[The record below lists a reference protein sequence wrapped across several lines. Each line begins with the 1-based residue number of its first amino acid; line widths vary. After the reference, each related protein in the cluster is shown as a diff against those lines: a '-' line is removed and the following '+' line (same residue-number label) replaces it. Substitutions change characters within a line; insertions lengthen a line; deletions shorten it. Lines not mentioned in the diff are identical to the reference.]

1 MTKSTMKFSITIL
14 GVSLVAFPLALAQI
28 ADLPSKDRAK
38 LNDQA
43 GQLFEALVPAIAKV
57 SHGMVEVRV
66 WRKRVGF
73 GTVVEVEKV
82 LAKWS
87 EVRRDVRS
95 LTCRSGD
102 GTTLPATVV
111 GIYRDADLAVL
122 KVKGLQAKPL
132 ALNHENTLKLGSF
145 LALARPDSEAAA
157 MGVVSVLPRNLRETD
172 RAFLGILMDLEFAGP
187 GVKIR
192 QVRPDTGAEVSGL
205 MGGDVI
211 LKVKDRPV
219 NGSFELSAF
228 LQRLKPGE
236 KITISYRRGKVKK
249 ETEVELGGRPVSSR
263 IPYSRMERMN
273 NMGGHRYSDVKEGFR
288 DVIQSDM
295 QIDPEDCGAPVV
307 DLQGRL
313 VGIAV
318 ARAGRIKT
326 FIIPTVS
333 IRNLLTSEPAKLR
346 VGELAGRAQPVEREA
361 NNDPEGPFDVMRRKM
376 EEMQRLMQEIEE
388 MEK

>member
-1 MTKSTMKFSITIL
+1 MIKSTMKVPLAVL
-14 GVSLVAFPLALAQI
+14 GVSLIALPLASAQFS
-28 ADLPSKDRAK
+28 DPPTKDRAK
-38 LNDQA
+38 LNRQA
-43 GQLFEALVPAIAKV
+43 GELFDALVPAVEKA
-57 SHGMVEVRV
+57 SPATVEVRV

-73 GTVVEVEKV
+73 GTVVGNEKV

-87 EVRRDVRS
+87 EVQRDVRS
-95 LTCRSGD
+95 LTCRTGD
-102 GTTLPATVV
+102 GKMHPATVV
-111 GIYRDADLAVL
+111 GVYRDADLAVL
-122 KVKGLQAKPL
+122 KVKGLRAKPINL
-132 ALNHENTLKLGSF
+132 GLGDELKLGSF

-172 RAFLGILMDLEFAGP
+172 RAFLGILMDLEYEGP

-192 QVRPDTGAEVSGL
+192 RVQPKTGAEGSGL
-205 MGGDVI
+205 KDGDVI
-211 LKVKDRPV
+211 LKVSNQSV

-236 KITISYRRGKVKK
+236 NINIDYRRGTIKK
-249 ETEVELGGRPVSSR
+249 NTKVELGGRPAANR
-263 IPYSRMERMN
+263 IPYNRMERMN
-273 NMGGHRYSDVKEGFR
+273 NMGGHRYSDVKGGFR

-307 DLQGRL
+307 DLEGRM

-326 FIIPTVS
+326 FIIPTSS
-333 IRNLLTSEPAKLR
+333 INDLLATKPSELR
-346 VGELAGRAQPVEREA
+346 IDELAGRAQPVERDGDDE
-361 NNDPEGPFDVMRRKM
+361 DPFDVMRQKM
-376 EEMQRLMQEIEE
+376 EEMQRLMREIEE